1 MIFRKMKAI
10 VRTKEFLPTALSLL
24 AIVIMFFLPN
34 NFENEVYKNY
44 FRSTA
49 RIISVD
55 DSLIHRA
62 GMVSYG
68 EQICQVEILDGK
80 FEGSITTGINMLS
93 GKLEMDKRFSPGDKA
108 LVLINAQEG
117 DTLSKVTLIDH
128 YRLNL
133 ELILVVGF
141 AVLLIALAGWL
152 GVRAIISFFFTVLAV
167 WKILIPLILLGYEP
181 ILVGMGVVM
190 IVTTV
195 IVILVFGM
203 DRRFLSAVSGS
214 LLGTLITALIAFY
227 FVREF
232 QIHGAVM
239 NFSESLLYSGYST
252 INLTHIFI
260 ASIFIAS
267 SGAVMDVAVDI
278 TAAVSEVVSKKPDI
292 SKLEAIK
299 SGMTVGRA
307 VIGTMTT
314 TLLLAYSGSYIAL
327 LMVFVA
333 QGTPIVNILN
343 LNYVSAEILHTMV
356 GSFGLV
362 TVVPFTAL
370 TSGFL
375 LAKGDLFPKPT
386 SWVAKK

>member
-10 VRTKEFLPTALSLL
+10 VHTKEFLPTILSLL

-44 FRSTA
+44 IRSVA
-49 RIISVD
+49 RVISVD
-55 DSLIHRA
+55 DSLVRQA

-80 FEGSITTGINMLS
+80 FEGRVAVGINMLS

-117 DTLSKVTLIDH
+117 DTLSKVTMIDH

-133 ELILVVGF
+133 ELLLVAGF

-152 GVRAIISFFFTVLAV
+152 GVRAIISFFFTVLTV

-181 ILVGMGVVM
+181 IFVGMGVVM
-190 IVTTV
+190 IVTIV
-195 IVILVFGM
+195 IVVLVFGM

-278 TAAVSEVVSKKPDI
+278 TAAVNEVVSKKPDI

-314 TLLLAYSGSYIAL
+314 TLLLAYSGSYVAL

-333 QGTPIVNILN
+333 QGTPVVNILN

-375 LAKGDLFPKPT
+375 LAKGDLFPKRTP
-386 SWVAKK
+386 